1 MPQLALIDADEVQ
14 RRRTASALAAAG
26 FSILQASGSVEGLL
40 QVLESGPDLI
50 IVAEEMPPLQ
60 AGDLIAVLRRVS
72 DAPIIV
78 IGDDGDPS
86 EIAALASGADV
97 YVRRRD
103 SHRLLTARVIALIRR
118 FPPREGPEASLWPT
132 VLPMSLTATERRL
145 LACLSNHIGQ
155 PVSLADLRVE
165 VWGETAGTDNVKH
178 YLRRLR
184 KKLETQPCGLEVVCI
199 RGVGYRLAPTEAR
212 NLTPGR
218 SGRPIQLARERGQR
232 VGVA

>member
-1 MPQLALIDADEVQ
+1 MPQLAIIDADEMQ

-26 FSILQASGSVEGLL
+26 FSILQASSSVEGLL
-40 QVLESGPDLI
+40 QVVESGPDLI
-50 IVAEEMPPLQ
+50 VVAEEMPPLQ
-60 AGDLIAVLRRVS
+60 AGDLIVVLRRVS
-72 DAPIIV
+72 NAPIIV

-97 YVRRRD
+97 YVRRGD

-118 FPPREGPEASLWPT
+118 FPPREGPEASLRPT

-145 LACLSNHIGQ
+145 LACLSIHSGQ
-155 PVSLADLRVE
+155 PVSLAALRVE

-178 YLRRLR
+178 YIRRLR
-184 KKLETQPCGLEVVCI
+184 KKLEMEPCGLELVCI
-199 RGVGYRLAPTEAR
+199 RGVGYRLALTESQS
-212 NLTPGR
+212 LIPG
-218 SGRPIQLARERGQR
+218 GGGQPIQLAREQGQR

>member
-1 MPQLALIDADEVQ
+1 MPQLAIIDADEMQ

-50 IVAEEMPPLQ
+50 VVAEDMPPLQ
-60 AGDLIAVLRRVS
+60 AGDLNAVLRRIS
-72 DAPIIV
+72 NAPIIV

-103 SHRLLTARVIALIRR
+103 SHRLLTARVIALLRR
-118 FPPREGPEASLWPT
+118 FPPHEGPEASLWPS
-132 VLPMSLTATERRL
+132 LLMMSLTATERRL
-145 LACLSNHIGQ
+145 LACLSNHSGQ

-165 VWGETAGTDNVKH
+165 VWGEMAGTDNVKH

-184 KKLETQPCGLEVVCI
+184 EKLETEPCGLELVCI
-199 RGVGYRLAPTEAR
+199 RGVGYRLAPTESR
-212 NLTPGR
+212 NPTPGG
-218 SGRPIQLARERGQR
+218 SGPPTQLARERGQR

>member
-1 MPQLALIDADEVQ
+1 MPQIAIIDADEVQ

-40 QVLESGPDLI
+40 QVLDSGPDLI
-50 IVAEEMPPLQ
+50 VVAEGMPPLQ
-60 AGDLIAVLRRVS
+60 AGDLITVLRRIS
-72 DAPIIV
+72 NAPIIV

-103 SHRLLTARVIALIRR
+103 SRRLLTARVIALLRR
-118 FPPREGPEASLWPT
+118 FPTREGTEASHWPSL
-132 VLPMSLTATERRL
+132 LPMSLTDTERRL
-145 LACLSNHIGQ
+145 LACLSTHNGQ

-165 VWGETAGTDNVKH
+165 VWGEKAGTESVKY

-184 KKLETQPCGLEVVCI
+184 KKLETEPCGLDLICI
-199 RGVGYRLAPTEAR
+199 RGVGYRLAPTESR
-212 NLTPGR
+212 NLTPGG
-218 SGRPIQLARERGQR
+218 SEQPIQLASEQGQR